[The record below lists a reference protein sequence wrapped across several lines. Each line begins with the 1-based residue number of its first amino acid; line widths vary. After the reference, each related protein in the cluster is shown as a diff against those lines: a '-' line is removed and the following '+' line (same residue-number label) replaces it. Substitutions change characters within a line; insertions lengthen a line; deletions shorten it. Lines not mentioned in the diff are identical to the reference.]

1 MGFLAR
7 GLGSVFIPEEIL
19 TLGEFL
25 FLGFGS
31 KDGLES
37 VGVVTSV
44 EHLCGSCHRCRGKV
58 LHLLQF
64 VAHLLGKVSKLCHV
78 LLTTTRVRG
87 DEVRDELL
95 TQTFF
100 LVYAVK
106 DALEVIEKLE
116 GGFAHV
122 VEHCV

>member
-1 MGFLAR
+1 MLSSWSFPMRLLR
-7 GLGSVFIPEEIL
+7 GVLIPKEIL
-19 TLGEFL
+19 ALGEFL

-37 VGVVTSV
+37 VGVVASV
-44 EHLCGSCHRCRGKV
+44 EHLGGSCHRCRGKV

-95 TQTFF
+95 TQT
-100 LVYAVK
+100 LNSLNLY
-106 DALEVIEKLE
+106 
-116 GGFAHV
+116 GR
-122 VEHCV
+122 